1 MEPDPIY
8 EGVVTFYNLAKHFGF
23 IHSEGWED
31 IFFYLDP
38 AQFKALSSPER
49 IEVKNK
55 FVRGDEICFNVRYS
69 DKSKGPVAYNLHF
82 IKNERSNRL
91 KELIELH
98 NELPGFIKKID
109 GNYYI
114 KDKATYL
121 FIPIHI
127 SKSEIALQETYENR
141 LNKLVTYSV
150 LKKYKNPE
158 AWKATVTDRKFNE
171 VYIKLKEYK
180 DNRIVLP
187 AKIIKMNRY
196 GYYASLLNGTV
207 NAFMLLNK
215 KGSEPSSFSRG
226 ELIEVT
232 IRSVHD
238 SGVLI
243 QLVEPQR
250 NVLH

>member
-1 MEPDPIY
+1 MEADPIY
-8 EGVVTFYNLAKHFGF
+8 EGVVTFYNPAKHFGF
-23 IHSEGWED
+23 IHSEEWGEL
-31 IFFYLDP
+31 FFFLDP
-38 AQFKALSSPER
+38 AQFKALSSHER
-49 IEVKNK
+49 IGVKNK
-55 FVRGDEICFNVRYS
+55 FVRGDEIYFNVRYS
-69 DKSKGPVAYNLHF
+69 DKSKGPVACNLHF
-82 IKNERSNRL
+82 IKNERSDRL
-91 KELIELH
+91 KELLELY

-109 GNYYI
+109 NNYYI
-114 KDKATYL
+114 KDKATHL

-127 SKSEIALQETYENR
+127 SKWETDLQETYENH

-158 AWKATVTDRKFNE
+158 VWKATVTDRKFNE
-171 VYIKLKEYK
+171 AYIKLKEYE

-207 NAFMLLNK
+207 NAFMLFNK
-215 KGSEPSSFSRG
+215 KGSVPSSFLMG

-250 NVLH
+250 NVFH